1 MKNSFLF
8 FTIITFSSL
17 CFSNLVVDENGC
29 TTKMVQVMKPEYP
42 RANYQGYAI
51 IQFDINVDGSV
62 SNNKVRESMCALSR
76 DEEGSIIFKKCPYF
90 KSKAVSAS
98 KYLKF
103 KSPVNNSKSSC
114 SIKNHFHK
122 YTFKRYPA
130 GDDDFVLR
138 KEYQNLKAI
147 TRSNRNVPSNEYYI
161 DNPVTQPVLKN
172 HVDIRVTNPNQ

>member
-17 CFSNLVVDENGC
+17 SFSNLVVDENGC

-76 DEEGSIIFKKCPYF
+76 DKEGNIIFKKCPYF
-90 KSKAVSAS
+90 KSKAVSAVS
-98 KYLKF
+98 
-103 KSPVNNSKSSC
+103 
-114 SIKNHFHK
+114 
-122 YTFKRYPA
+122 YTHLTLPTKRI
-130 GDDDFVLR
+130 V
-138 KEYQNLKAI
+138 
-147 TRSNRNVPSNEYYI
+147 
-161 DNPVTQPVLKN
+161 
-172 HVDIRVTNPNQ
+172 